1 MIVIFFLLL
10 AGLFLW
16 RPVQAQS
23 FTYQFELENNSIDF
37 DFTKIEPSTDLPINI
52 SATNNILAFAYKIKL
67 QDSLPADIPL
77 FIVVFNKQII
87 FSVNTQMLNENINEV
102 EIDIAQFLTKD
113 FTQWPVFYKNNV
125 VRDFDLEVLNISL
138 KNAFSIDR
146 TQAQIHDLNVIKEN
160 DNSLTVLF
168 TLEEPIKRIHSYQLF
183 CLNEKQEVVASVPL
197 HQRNN
202 FLWPE
207 CSFINL
213 LTNQKNELIF
223 NLLDF
228 DCAGNLYVVGDEK
241 FTSNQT
247 SIVKVENL

>member
-138 KNAFSIDR
+138 KNAFSIGCR
-146 TQAQIHDLNVIKEN
+146 
-160 DNSLTVLF
+160 
-168 TLEEPIKRIHSYQLF
+168 
-183 CLNEKQEVVASVPL
+183 
-197 HQRNN
+197 
-202 FLWPE
+202 
-207 CSFINL
+207 
-213 LTNQKNELIF
+213 
-223 NLLDF
+223 
-228 DCAGNLYVVGDEK
+228 
-241 FTSNQT
+241 
-247 SIVKVENL
+247 